1 MCTEVW
7 LMWSKFLAVLNFHIN
22 SENLDL
28 CQVRL
33 NLAAA
38 LLRLDDSMEDV
49 RVLKGIWWKWR
60 VGRLLQ
66 QNFYPKPLSL
76 EAKTSCC
83 FCQDVDVDV
92 QESKVI
98 KLCNEVVAL
107 DSSNPK
113 ATSGGVGEVWFQ
125 LRQVEMFQH
134 PCQWPERPQI
144 VFVLTWRKRRSSH
157 PQILPFASICHH
169 MRTSPGIFPT
179 WPSATSAGRKV
190 GDLKKAWK
198 QQCVLLV

>member
-1 MCTEVW
+1 MFFFSKIIGKDMKRHPEVKKKSWFQIVSSGFLYVLYDSCTEVW
-7 LMWSKFLAVLNFHIN
+7 LMWSTFLAVLNFHIN
-22 SENLDL
+22 SGNLDL

-83 FCQDVDVDV
+83 FCLWVLQDVDV

-107 DSSNPK
+107 DSSNTK

-125 LRQVEMFQH
+125 LR
-134 PCQWPERPQI
+134 
-144 VFVLTWRKRRSSH
+144 
-157 PQILPFASICHH
+157 
-169 MRTSPGIFPT
+169 
-179 WPSATSAGRKV
+179 
-190 GDLKKAWK
+190 
-198 QQCVLLV
+198 